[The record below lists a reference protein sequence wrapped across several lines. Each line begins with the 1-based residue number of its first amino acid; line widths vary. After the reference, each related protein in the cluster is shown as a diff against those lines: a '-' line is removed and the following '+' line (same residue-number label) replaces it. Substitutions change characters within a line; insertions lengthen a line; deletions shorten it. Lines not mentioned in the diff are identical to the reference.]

1 MIRPETEGKSRVTG
15 QAVLVMGVSG
25 SGKSTVGELLAHRL
39 GWPFLDAD
47 DVHPPANIAKMT
59 AGVPLTDAD
68 REPWLQAIAAWLA
81 RGRVESESVVV
92 ACSALKRRY
101 RDLLRAAAP
110 GLRLVYLASDPELLS
125 QRVAHRRGHFFPIGL
140 LHAQLR
146 DLEVPGADEDPI
158 VVDAAQ
164 PPEKIVDSVELAL
177 RS

>member
-1 MIRPETEGKSRVTG
+1 MTG

-25 SGKSTVGELLAHRL
+25 SGKSTAGELLAHRL

-47 DVHPPANIAKMT
+47 DVHPAANIAKMI

-68 REPWLQAIAAWLA
+68 REPWLRAIAAWLA
-81 RGRVESESVVV
+81 RGYGDGESAVV
-92 ACSALKRRY
+92 ACSALKRSY

-110 GLRLVYLASDPELLS
+110 GLRLVYLTGDPDLLS
-125 QRVAHRRGHFFPIGL
+125 QRVAHRRGHFFPIRL

-158 VVDAAQ
+158 VVDAAG